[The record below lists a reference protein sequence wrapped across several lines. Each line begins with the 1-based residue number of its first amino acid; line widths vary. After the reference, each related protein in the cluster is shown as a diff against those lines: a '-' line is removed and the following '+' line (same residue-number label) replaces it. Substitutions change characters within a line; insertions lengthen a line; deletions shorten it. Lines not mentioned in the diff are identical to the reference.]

1 MHEEPKIKTI
11 RNHEYGY
18 PSDEDFFLK
27 VVYASRKKYIR
38 NQRSHKI
45 ND

>member
-1 MHEEPKIKTI
+1 MLEEPKIKNV

-27 VVYASRKKYIR
+27 VVDASRKKYIR
-38 NQRSHKI
+38 NQ
-45 ND
+45 